1 MAITETAARKLLHGG
16 AAGTIAQGV
25 ADVGGISFGLW
36 EMMTS
41 FFADILAYLFAALA
55 GAAHLLVLPLEHV
68 TGFFAH
74 IFAAIAG
81 VAHLLVLP
89 LETIWQWLA
98 TSMADAAGAIA
109 CGLDGLWQHVAG
121 FFVHIFAAIAGSA
134 QMLVLPLET
143 LWQWLATSMTD
154 AAGAVS
160 SGVDGLWQLVAGFL
174 PGAWAAVASAA
185 HQIPQKLAELWRWL
199 QAAAPVALPY
209 VLGVAAVVLVAALVW
224 FCWPTL
230 LGASVGVGQALV
242 TAACHFVQGL
252 LYVGSAVQSVFV
264 FLLPPCTQCLAVVTM
279 KAPGGTGRL
288 ISRAAFE
295 AAPALYFAILHAAP
309 PIVAATVFCTERVA
323 LLVAAPVAALFG
335 ASVGAR

>member
-1 MAITETAARKLLHGG
+1 VLWQSLVTVVTAAAG
-16 AAGTIAQGV
+16 AV
-25 ADVGGISFGLW
+25 ASGLDGLW
-36 EMMTS
+36 Q
-41 FFADILAYLFAALA
+41 
-55 GAAHLLVLPLEHV
+55 HV

-81 VAHLLVLP
+81 AAHL
-89 LETIWQWLA
+89 
-98 TSMADAAGAIA
+98 
-109 CGLDGLWQHVAG
+109 
-121 FFVHIFAAIAGSA
+121 
-134 QMLVLPLET
+134 LVLPLET
-143 LWQWLATSMTD
+143 LWQWLATSITD

-279 KAPGGTGRL
+279 NAPGGTGRL